1 MNYFLETA
9 SPNDFVKQKTGTAL
23 TGNEIEMF
31 DQLLRDTNIS
41 IGVLNVLIGY
51 VLVELNGQI
60 PNYNYFLKIINTWK
74 RAKVVS
80 TLDALDYINNL
91 NTTKKT
97 KTSYRTKTQKSVPSW
112 YQDYKNDLKPKIETN
127 EKAKTTNSDLEELRK
142 FFNPEKED

>member
-1 MNYFLETA
+1 MTNRPTAIATKADFALLFPDKATTKTNNKLITFLETA

-41 IGVLNVLIGY
+41 IWVLNVLIGY

-97 KTSYRTKTQKSVPSW
+97 KT
-112 YQDYKNDLKPKIETN
+112 
-127 EKAKTTNSDLEELRK
+127 
-142 FFNPEKED
+142 

>member
-1 MNYFLETA
+1 
-9 SPNDFVKQKTGTAL
+9 
-23 TGNEIEMF
+23 MF

-80 TLDALDYINNL
+80 TLDALQMMLDLLLVTSRKIQKTNTIQMLSGYI
-91 NTTKKT
+91 
-97 KTSYRTKTQKSVPSW
+97 
-112 YQDYKNDLKPKIETN
+112 E
-127 EKAKTTNSDLEELRK
+127 
-142 FFNPEKED
+142 